1 MQPVV
6 AGTPVGSRNWWDTT
20 REWMSR
26 AGPRPPTEP
35 RIGLALGGGFARGIA
50 HVGVLRVLERNH
62 IPIHC
67 IAGVSSG
74 SIVASA
80 FAAGSDSS
88 EIELVAR
95 SMRFRDVAKWT
106 LSRMGI
112 AGSDPMIPFLKKLLK
127 AGTFEEM
134 RTPLAIVA
142 TDLATGK
149 PVVFRD
155 HGDVIAPIRA
165 SCSFPGL
172 YMPLRYQNR
181 YLVDGFVSM
190 EVPTYP
196 LRRMG
201 ANHIIAVNIPNP
213 VAGTD
218 PGNML
223 SVVDRCFQVMSAR
236 LEPEWRRYADVVI
249 TPDVADI
256 GWDSFMSA
264 SKLIELGEKA
274 ALSALSSI
282 RRWLPPSAS
291 AAAQSNGTLPVP
303 GLATL
308 QTTAN

>member
-6 AGTPVGSRNWWDTT
+6 AGTAGGSRNWWDTT
-20 REWMSR
+20 REWIGR
-26 AGPRPPTEP
+26 AGPRQPSET

-62 IPIHC
+62 IPVGC

-74 SIVASA
+74 SVVASA
-80 FAAGSDSS
+80 FAAGSNSS

-95 SMRFRDVAKWT
+95 SMKFRHVAKWT
-106 LSRMGI
+106 INRMGM
-112 AGSDPMIPFLKKLLK
+112 AGSDPMVVFLKRLLK
-127 AGTFEEM
+127 AETFEQM
-134 RTPLAIVA
+134 RIPLAVVA

-155 HGDVIAPIRA
+155 QGDVVAPIRA

-172 YMPLRYQNR
+172 YMPLRYQNH

-190 EVPTYP
+190 EVPTQP

-213 VAGTD
+213 VCCTD

-223 SVVDRCFQVMSAR
+223 SVVDRCFQVMSSR

-256 GWDSFMSA
+256 GWDSFTSA

-274 ALSALSSI
+274 ALAALPAI
-282 RRWLPPSAS
+282 RRWLPTAVTAS
-291 AAAQSNGTLPVP
+291 SISNGKLSVRD
-303 GLATL
+303 TL
-308 QTTAN
+308 QAPAQ

>member
-6 AGTPVGSRNWWDTT
+6 TGTAGGFRNWWDTT
-20 REWMSR
+20 REWIGR
-26 AGPRPPTEP
+26 GAPRQPAEP

-62 IPIHC
+62 IPIHY

-74 SIVASA
+74 SLVASA
-80 FAAGSDSS
+80 FAAGSNSS

-95 SMRFRDVAKWT
+95 SMKFRDVAKWT
-106 LSRMGI
+106 ISRMGI
-112 AGSDPMIPFLKKLLK
+112 AGSDPMIPFLNRLLK
-127 AGTFEEM
+127 ADTFERM
-134 RTPLAIVA
+134 RIPLAVVA
-142 TDLATGK
+142 TDLGTGK

-155 HGDVIAPIRA
+155 VGDVIAPIRA

-190 EVPTYP
+190 EVPAHP

-201 ANHIIAVNIPNP
+201 ATHIIAVNIPNP
-213 VAGTD
+213 VSCTD
-218 PGNML
+218 PANIF

-236 LEPEWRRYADVVI
+236 LEPEWRRYANVVI

-274 ALSALSSI
+274 ALSALPSI
-282 RRWLPPSAS
+282 RKWLPGQVS
-291 AAAQSNGTLPVP
+291 AAAPVRGT
-303 GLATL
+303 ASL
-308 QTTAN
+308 QPAAN